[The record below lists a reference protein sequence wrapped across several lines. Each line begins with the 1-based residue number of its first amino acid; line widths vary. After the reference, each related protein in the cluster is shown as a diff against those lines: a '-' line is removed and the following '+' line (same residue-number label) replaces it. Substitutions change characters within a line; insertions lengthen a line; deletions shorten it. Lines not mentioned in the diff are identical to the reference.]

1 MTTLS
6 NLPRAALAAKEG
18 YWWINAIA
26 VVLSI
31 VIAWMSLIAYNDL
44 GQADHA
50 MVCIVCQALAIALAI
65 LARRA
70 ITAQMPL
77 AALGAFLLA
86 CGCAW
91 WSSHGL
97 ALAWYDDAER
107 NGEPMVI
114 FMAALE
120 PGLFLLA
127 EHVREGREVLRV
139 AHAKA
144 EAEEREALAR
154 ARERDALADRER
166 AERLARDAAPR
177 APAPASN
184 VVTFRKPAAAAKKRK
199 PGAVRKIA
207 AGVAAV
213 SALGAALPAAAADAP
228 APISGAE
235 RVGNRAPTFDDID
248 RARYEL
254 RNRGIKPTDRT
265 LSAHIG
271 CSRHAIWRAWPQGE
285 PLAFPEQV

>member
-6 NLPRAALAAKEG
+6 SLSRAGLATKEG
-18 YWWINAIA
+18 YLWINAIA
-26 VVLSI
+26 IVLSL
-31 VIAWMSLIAYNDL
+31 VIAVMSWNAYDQQ

-50 MVCIVCQALAIALAI
+50 MVCIVSQALAIALAI

-77 AALGAFLLA
+77 AAAAAFALA

-97 ALAWYDDAER
+97 ALAWYEDAER
-107 NGEPMVI
+107 NGELMVL

-127 EHVREGREVLRV
+127 EHISEGREVLRA

-144 EAEEREALAR
+144 EAEEAEALKR
-154 ARERDALADRER
+154 AQERDALAA
-166 AERLARDAAPR
+166 AERLARLAPTPSAAP
-177 APAPASN
+177 PAPASN
-184 VVTFRKPAAAAKKRK
+184 IATLAGRARPKAAAKKPSHVARR
-199 PGAVRKIA
+199 VA
-207 AGVAAV
+207 AGVM
-213 SALGAALPAAAADAP
+213 AAAAGAAGAPMQAAAAP
-228 APISGAE
+228 AAISGAE
-235 RVGNRAPTFDDID
+235 RPANPMPSYDDID

-254 RNRGIKPTDRT
+254 RNRGAIVSVRG
-265 LSAHIG
+265 LAAYLG
-271 CSRHAIWRAWPQGE
+271 CSRHQIDKAWPGGQPIG
-285 PLAFPEQV
+285 FGD